1 MNNELLQIAIA
12 KHPPSPFKTTTQEKT
27 ERTLKI
33 LDEYR
38 KLRDSGQS
46 KPEEEAA

>member
-1 MNNELLQIAIA
+1 MNEELLKQAMA
-12 KHPPSPFKTTTQEKT
+12 KHPPSPFNTTTQEKT
-27 ERTLKI
+27 ERTLRI
-33 LDEYR
+33 LEEYR

>member
-1 MNNELLQIAIA
+1 MNEKLLAEAMA
-12 KHPPSPFKTTTQEKT
+12 KYPAPPYKTTTQEKT

-33 LDEYR
+33 LEEYR
-38 KLRDSGQS
+38 SLRDSGQS